1 LPQLPSKDINTQLD
15 FIAGDGQWRSDAEY
29 AAIPGSC
36 TMFMLR
42 PRSIQRRAP
51 VVRCGAR
58 VQPGNLAEHAPFVI
72 FEIGDIK
79 AEGPSGEIERA
90 LLVRPHAQRIAA
102 RWPGL
107 GSPR

>member
-29 AAIPGSC
+29 AAHSGELHDVHAQAKVHATPRARCPMWCACPAGKSC
-36 TMFMLR
+36 RT
-42 PRSIQRRAP
+42 
-51 VVRCGAR
+51 C
-58 VQPGNLAEHAPFVI
+58 PFVI

-79 AEGPSGEIERA
+79 AEGLSGEIERA
-90 LLVRPHAQRIAA
+90 LLVLPHAQRIAA